1 MLLHRPKEFERV
13 AQQWAVNYAGAPQK
27 NAGEG
32 SRDADESLR
41 QEQGQQKDDL
51 AK

>member
-13 AQQWAVNYAGAPQK
+13 AQQWAVNYAGAPQN

-32 SRDADESLR
+32 SGSADESLR

-51 AK
+51 VK